1 MMDAGVVGLGA
12 GVDTAS
18 SSRAAAKSSGGEGG
32 NAGFSDVLSSQEGGK
47 QQASKPGQ
55 ESGNLDEQGAD
66 TARRKMK
73 RDPWQHEH
81 ALAGREPRQAV
92 ANGKGKEASEA
103 IQGKLEQR
111 DEGNDALAELSA
123 KPGKG
128 KAAKADGASVADKS
142 DEGNAGEEAADIA
155 AKTAAGKGEGNVSDV
170 LSLLD
175 GNVAAA
181 VAGQQGDRRTDGRRD
196 PATIRADGAD
206 SRDQL
211 AKKSDGDSLLPG
223 DDAAGET
230 AADSSRT
237 FRFSRSD
244 GRGQAMDMTISG
256 GRGERSEVTARSAG
270 TGQAETVTVLEARR
284 YLGFEA
290 AANSASV
297 VSNLSSDPEWKA
309 ALQPSSALSNAAAW
323 TSTGK
328 VVNTLKIQMNPI
340 ELGLVTATMRLRGE
354 ELTVELTVE
363 TRAAYQ
369 QLADDQR
376 KIVEALRAQGF
387 AVDQVTIALAS
398 AERADTGNQ
407 NGSQGQAF
415 GQQAS
420 QGGEGNGS
428 SGGRAGDANGE
439 RGRNGETAADDKV
452 AEHQADAGGGG
463 ARPGHV
469 YI

>member
-81 ALAGREPRQAV
+81 ALDGREPHQAA
-92 ANGKGKEASEA
+92 ANGKAASEE
-103 IQGKLEQR
+103 IQRKLEQR
-111 DEGNDALAELSA
+111 EEDKEALAELLSA

-128 KAAKADGASVADKS
+128 KAAKTDGASVAGKS

-175 GNVAAA
+175 GNAVAAI
-181 VAGQQGDRRTDGRRD
+181 AGQQGERRTDGRRD

-211 AKKSDGDSLLPG
+211 GKKSDGDRQLPG
-223 DDAAGET
+223 DDAAREL
-230 AADSSRT
+230 AADSSKT

-256 GRGERSEVTARSAG
+256 GRGERAEATARSAG

-297 VSNLSSDPEWKA
+297 VSSLSSDPEWKA
-309 ALQPSSALSNAAAW
+309 ALQPGSALSNAAAW

-387 AVDQVTIALAS
+387 AVDQVTISLAS
-398 AERADTGNQ
+398 AERADTSGQ

-428 SGGRAGDANGE
+428 SGGRAGDANAE
-439 RGRNGETAADDKV
+439 RGRNGEMAADDKV
-452 AEHQADAGGGG
+452 AEHQADAGTGG